1 MIFPFFNL
9 LQEFAV
15 PTLALPA
22 IRLALGLV
30 TELRIDVNHTP
41 DEVESELDAI
51 RNRMSRS
58 SDRLYGLPEVRTDI
72 PGWCCATAR
81 RMASTTST
89 WWICGATGWRAT
101 RCSTG

>member
-1 MIFPFFNL
+1 MIFPFNL

-51 RNRMSRS
+51 RNRMSRP

-72 PGWCCATAR
+72 PGLVLRHR
-81 RMASTTST
+81 RMANTTST
-89 WWICGATGWRAT
+89 WWICDATGWRAT

>member
-15 PTLALPA
+15 PTLALPQSVWPWA
-22 IRLALGLV
+22 V

-51 RNRMSRS
+51 R
-58 SDRLYGLPEVRTDI
+58 I
-72 PGWCCATAR
+72 A
-81 RMASTTST
+81 
-89 WWICGATGWRAT
+89 
-101 RCSTG
+101 

>member
-1 MIFPFFNL
+1 MIFPFNL

-41 DEVESELDAI
+41 DEVESNWTPSAI
-51 RNRMSRS
+51 
-58 SDRLYGLPEVRTDI
+58 
-72 PGWCCATAR
+72 A
-81 RMASTTST
+81 
-89 WWICGATGWRAT
+89 
-101 RCSTG
+101 